1 MEEKLN
7 AYPLKFE
14 PNLKTVIWGGG
25 KIRKLKKLADA
36 PDCIGESWELTG
48 VPGQES
54 VVSNG
59 EYAGRDIKSLLGEF
73 GAQVVGL
80 NTYNKYG
87 DMFPIMVKFIDA
99 AKDLSIQ
106 VHPDDDFA
114 KRRHQGM
121 GKTELWYIVSAE
133 DNAILYS
140 GFSHKTDENTFRS
153 HIEHSDVVAQLNRFS
168 PRHGDIFYLPAGRV
182 HSIGAGNFIVEIQ
195 QSSDITYRIYDFDRI
210 DKNGKKRELH
220 TDLALEAIDFDEY
233 DDYKGHLELDRQGTA
248 LIKRCDKF
256 VSELMRV
263 ETPMTVDV
271 KSTGSFR
278 ILICISGE
286 VEIAGSNGSRERLA
300 TCDTVLLP
308 YALAKAVVTPVGGEP
323 AELISVVVE

>member
-1 MEEKLN
+1 M
-7 AYPLKFE
+7 
-14 PNLKTVIWGGG
+14 
-25 KIRKLKKLADA
+25 
-36 PDCIGESWELTG
+36 
-48 VPGQES
+48 
-54 VVSNG
+54 
-59 EYAGRDIKSLLGEF
+59 
-73 GAQVVGL
+73 
-80 NTYNKYG
+80 
-87 DMFPIMVKFIDA
+87 
-99 AKDLSIQ
+99 
-106 VHPDDDFA
+106 
-114 KRRHQGM
+114 
-121 GKTELWYIVSAE
+121 
-133 DNAILYS
+133 
-140 GFSHKTDENTFRS
+140 
-153 HIEHSDVVAQLNRFS
+153 
-168 PRHGDIFYLPAGRV
+168 

-308 YALAKAVVTPVGGEP
+308 YALDKASSRLS
-323 AELISVVVE
+323 AESLRN

>member
-1 MEEKLN
+1 MEDMLN
-7 AYPLKFE
+7 IYPLKFE
-14 PNLKTVIWGGG
+14 PNLKTVIWGGS
-25 KIRKLKKLADA
+25 KIRELKRLADA

-59 EYAGRDIKSLLGEF
+59 VYAGRDIKSLLEEF
-73 GAQVVGL
+73 GAQIVGK
-80 NTYNKYG
+80 NTYDKYG

-114 KRRHQGM
+114 MRRHQGM
-121 GKTELWYIVSAE
+121 GKTELWYIVNAE
-133 DNAILYS
+133 DKAILYS
-140 GFSHKTDENTFRS
+140 GFSHKTDEEQFRNQ
-153 HIEHSDVVAQLNRFS
+153 IERGDVVAQLNRFS
-168 PRHGDIFYLPAGRV
+168 PKRGDIFYLPAGRV

-220 TDLALEAIDFDEY
+220 TDLALDAIDFDEY
-233 DDYKGHLELDRQGTA
+233 DDYKGHLELDHEGKA

-256 VSELMRV
+256 VSELLRV
-263 ETPMTVDV
+263 ETHMAVDV
-271 KSTGSFR
+271 RPTGSFR
-278 ILICISGE
+278 ILICVTGE
-286 VEIAGSNGSRERLA
+286 VDIVCDNGSREHLA
-300 TCDTVLLP
+300 PCQTALLP
-308 YALAKAVVTPVGGEP
+308 YAVERATITPVGSRP

>member
-140 GFSHKTDENTFRS
+140 GFSHKTDENT
-153 HIEHSDVVAQLNRFS
+153 IPQ
-168 PRHGDIFYLPAGRV
+168 P
-182 HSIGAGNFIVEIQ
+182 
-195 QSSDITYRIYDFDRI
+195 YR
-210 DKNGKKRELH
+210 
-220 TDLALEAIDFDEY
+220 A
-233 DDYKGHLELDRQGTA
+233 
-248 LIKRCDKF
+248 
-256 VSELMRV
+256 
-263 ETPMTVDV
+263 
-271 KSTGSFR
+271 
-278 ILICISGE
+278 
-286 VEIAGSNGSRERLA
+286 
-300 TCDTVLLP
+300 
-308 YALAKAVVTPVGGEP
+308 
-323 AELISVVVE
+323 

>member
-1 MEEKLN
+1 MNEKLN
-7 AYPLKFE
+7 IYPLKFK
-14 PNLKTVIWGGG
+14 PNLKTVIWGGS

-36 PDCIGESWELTG
+36 PECIGESWELTG

-59 EYAGRDIKSLLGEF
+59 EYAGTDIKSLIRRF
-73 GAQVVGL
+73 GAQVVGRD
-80 NTYNKYG
+80 TYSRYG
-87 DMFPIMVKFIDA
+87 EMFPIMVKFIDA

-114 KRRHQGM
+114 RRRHQGM
-121 GKTELWYIVSAE
+121 GKTELWYIVNAE
-133 DNAILYS
+133 KDAVLYS
-140 GFSHKTDENTFRS
+140 GFSHKTDERTFRS
-153 HIEHSDVVAQLNRFS
+153 QIEHSDVVAQLNRFS
-168 PRHGDIFYLPAGRV
+168 PSRGDIFYLPAGRV
-182 HSIGAGNFIVEIQ
+182 HSIGAGNFMVEIQ

-210 DKNGKKRELH
+210 DKDGKKRELH

-233 DDYKGHLELDRQGTA
+233 DDYKGHLELDHHGTA

-263 ETPMTVDV
+263 EMPTEVDV
-271 KSTGSFR
+271 KAIGSFR

-286 VEIAGSNGSRERLA
+286 VEIECGDGGKERIS

-308 YALAKAVVTPVGGEP
+308 YAADKARVTPVGCES
-323 AELISVVVE
+323 AELISVIVE

>member
-114 KRRHQGM
+114 TMEGLI
-121 GKTELWYIVSAE
+121 TAETWPAFAPELP
-133 DNAILYS
+133 
-140 GFSHKTDENTFRS
+140 
-153 HIEHSDVVAQLNRFS
+153 SDVIYNIIYGQKYTES
-168 PRHGDIFYLPAGRV
+168 DHKIFVLRGIANG
-182 HSIGAGNFIVEIQ
+182 FEIEL
-195 QSSDITYRIYDFDRI
+195 TFVR
-210 DKNGKKRELH
+210 KNNKWL
-220 TDLALEAIDFDEY
+220 LE
-233 DDYKGHLELDRQGTA
+233 KM
-248 LIKRCDKF
+248 
-256 VSELMRV
+256 V
-263 ETPMTVDV
+263 
-271 KSTGSFR
+271 
-278 ILICISGE
+278 
-286 VEIAGSNGSRERLA
+286 N
-300 TCDTVLLP
+300 
-308 YALAKAVVTPVGGEP
+308 
-323 AELISVVVE
+323 

>member
-1 MEEKLN
+1 MGRRQNPQAE
-7 AYPLKFE
+7 
-14 PNLKTVIWGGG
+14 
-25 KIRKLKKLADA
+25 KLADA

-210 DKNGKKRELH
+210 DKTARSANCTPTLPLRQSISMNM
-220 TDLALEAIDFDEY
+220 TTI
-233 DDYKGHLELDRQGTA
+233 KGILNL
-248 LIKRCDKF
+248 
-256 VSELMRV
+256 
-263 ETPMTVDV
+263 TV
-271 KSTGSFR
+271 
-278 ILICISGE
+278 
-286 VEIAGSNGSRERLA
+286 
-300 TCDTVLLP
+300 
-308 YALAKAVVTPVGGEP
+308 KARR
-323 AELISVVVE
+323 

>member
-87 DMFPIMVKFIDA
+87 
-99 AKDLSIQ
+99 
-106 VHPDDDFA
+106 
-114 KRRHQGM
+114 
-121 GKTELWYIVSAE
+121 
-133 DNAILYS
+133 
-140 GFSHKTDENTFRS
+140 
-153 HIEHSDVVAQLNRFS
+153 
-168 PRHGDIFYLPAGRV
+168 GR
-182 HSIGAGNFIVEIQ
+182 Q
-195 QSSDITYRIYDFDRI
+195 YR
-210 DKNGKKRELH
+210 
-220 TDLALEAIDFDEY
+220 
-233 DDYKGHLELDRQGTA
+233 
-248 LIKRCDKF
+248 
-256 VSELMRV
+256 
-263 ETPMTVDV
+263 
-271 KSTGSFR
+271 
-278 ILICISGE
+278 
-286 VEIAGSNGSRERLA
+286 
-300 TCDTVLLP
+300 
-308 YALAKAVVTPVGGEP
+308 
-323 AELISVVVE
+323 

>member
-121 GKTELWYIVSAE
+121 GKTELWYIVSAKTMQYSIQ
-133 DNAILYS
+133 DSRIRQTRTRSAAISSIAMWWRSLTASVPVTATSSICRQAACTVSARATLSLRYS
-140 GFSHKTDENTFRS
+140 
-153 HIEHSDVVAQLNRFS
+153 
-168 PRHGDIFYLPAGRV
+168 
-182 HSIGAGNFIVEIQ
+182 
-195 QSSDITYRIYDFDRI
+195 
-210 DKNGKKRELH
+210 
-220 TDLALEAIDFDEY
+220 
-233 DDYKGHLELDRQGTA
+233 
-248 LIKRCDKF
+248 
-256 VSELMRV
+256 
-263 ETPMTVDV
+263 
-271 KSTGSFR
+271 
-278 ILICISGE
+278 
-286 VEIAGSNGSRERLA
+286 SRA
-300 TCDTVLLP
+300 T
-308 YALAKAVVTPVGGEP
+308 
-323 AELISVVVE
+323 